1 MSRKSSKAD
10 SNKENAQPT
19 PSETPPVATPH
30 APKLTI
36 ILAPAKLS
44 KAKAKK
50 PPRNACWSSA
60 DDATL
65 IEVLTEQ
72 QALGN
77 QLDSGWKSLMW
88 TAAADKLK
96 GSEKRS
102 GGAPKTAGSCNSRWQ
117 TVCNSSPVTV
127 FVGQLIISNFRSSK
141 VISLW
146 LKSFEGSQVAAG
158 MKIHTWLLP
167 QMEFGRHISRY
178 V

>member
-1 MSRKSSKAD
+1 MARKSLKAD

-19 PSETPPVATPH
+19 PSETLPVPTPK
-30 APKLTI
+30 APLTI
-36 ILAPAKLS
+36 ILAPAKPS

-50 PPRNACWSSA
+50 PPKNACWSSA

-77 QLDSGWKSLMW
+77 QSDSGWKSLVW

-102 GGAPKTAGSCNSRWQ
+102 GGAPKAAGSCNSRWQ
-117 TVCNSSPVTV
+117 TVCNSSQYC
-127 FVGQLIISNFRSSK
+127 FCRS
-141 VISLW
+141 
-146 LKSFEGSQVAAG
+146 AN
-158 MKIHTWLLP
+158 
-167 QMEFGRHISRY
+167 HI
-178 V
+178 